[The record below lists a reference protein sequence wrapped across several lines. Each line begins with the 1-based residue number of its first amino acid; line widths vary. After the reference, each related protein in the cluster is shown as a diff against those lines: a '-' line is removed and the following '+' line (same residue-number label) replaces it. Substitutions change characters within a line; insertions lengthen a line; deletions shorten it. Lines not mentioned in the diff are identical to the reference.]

1 MRKGFLLCL
10 MVLISAQ
17 AFSQSPFLSDEYI
30 LKRWTVEDG
39 LPVNV
44 VVSMTQTQD
53 GYLWMSTYD
62 GLVRFDGDQFTVFNT
77 GNTSELPTNRF
88 ISLKTDRHD
97 NLWILS
103 EKVQNNRVLIRY
115 RAGEFEVFNTR
126 HGLEGNVTMH
136 LGVKGNLFVASAG
149 TALYY
154 DGTTFQPFGEEL
166 RGKSVRRTTRDANG
180 VYWFATDDGVIRM
193 EDGVWTQL
201 TEQDGLNSRNVIT
214 THADQQGRIWIAT
227 DTGVNLLQNEKIT
240 SYSIDKAVGGNR
252 GQNFIENRHTGEMFL
267 LRGAHFLYKYT
278 DGGFVSYP
286 ADINQGEPG
295 LTVQIGL
302 TGSVFTKVRNK
313 LFKDGKLIFR
323 TNTGVG
329 SMFEDKAGNIWIT
342 RPDGLYQLKPR
353 LIRTYNQH
361 ISSVYSLT
369 EDHDGQIWAT
379 QNFQKLLKLEGGS
392 FRNKTYEVK
401 DSMAVPSQQA
411 LLALYTSS
419 DSLLWIGG
427 SFGAYRWDKKSRPDL
442 IKVPEDESQRQDP
455 RRQMRQIRAIAED
468 AEGNMWFGSING
480 IYRLNKKGNWKHID
494 KAGDRDIAEVR
505 QIHVAGDST
514 LWFGT
519 NGNGLFHLKV
529 GKFNQLNSSQGLSG
543 NIIRSMY
550 EDEQGILWVGTE
562 GWGLN
567 RIEQNSSVEPDAPE
581 ITVIKKQDGL
591 FDNVIHQI
599 LEDDQG
605 RFWMNSNRG
614 IFWVYKS
621 ELNAFA
627 KGESSSVYSFF
638 YNEQDGLPGREG
650 NGGVQTAGFK
660 SKNGELWFPMQGGV
674 VRIDPALVN
683 TSPLNL
689 FIEQVITTDSA
700 WYVGDLTER
709 VIPLGERDFQIG
721 FAALDF
727 STSPANIRYRYKLEG
742 ENDDWIEADD
752 RREAIYNNLTPGTY
766 TFRVMANNGGGW
778 SVNQASLQITL
789 PYFFYETYWFYA
801 LVILLIALVVYA
813 VVNWRIRM
821 LKRRSKELEEQVI
834 LRTQDLVREKEE
846 TERQK
851 EIATKAL
858 VTIEKQAAALK
869 ELDKAKSRFFTN
881 ISHEFRT
888 PLTLIIGPLE
898 EQIEKLREGLVGDE
912 EDMEVA
918 LRNSKRLLRL
928 VNQILEV
935 AKLESGHTQLKAH
948 LVDIRT
954 VIEPITD
961 AFMSLAERNGTQFN
975 IEWPDQSRMIYVD
988 IDLMEKAIINLLSNA
1003 FKFTPGHGTIEVR
1016 VEHRQDVSIS
1026 IKDNGPGIAKKDQEH
1041 IFERFYQVNESG
1053 KGMQPGTGIG
1063 LSLVHE
1069 LIALHGGTIELISE
1083 PGLGSEFIIK
1093 LPTGKA
1099 HLKDDQFTS
1108 PQSPDNG
1115 QRIEEFTEAF
1125 KEAEEQPVISNAL
1138 NGQVTDQ
1145 PVLLIV
1151 EDNADIRAYVRK
1163 HLSAEYRI
1171 VEAENGLEGFKMTEE
1186 TLPDLVISDIMMPL
1200 SDGYEL
1206 CTRIKQHPDLDFIP
1220 VILLTAKAE
1229 KSMKIEGLD
1238 LGADDYVIKPFEI
1251 DELKARVRNLIQS
1264 RKKLKERLAGTEM
1277 PAEIPDLSGWVDT
1290 PFANRVRLVIEEN
1303 IGNEDFSVVQL
1314 ADAVQVG
1321 RTTLYSRMVELTGKT
1336 PSEMIKRTR
1345 LYQASKLLMEEAG
1358 NISEIAYAT
1367 GFKSISHFSKTF
1379 KAEFGVVPTQY
1390 AKPSLETDQP

>member
-1 MRKGFLLCL
+1 
-10 MVLISAQ
+10 MVLNGVQ
-17 AFSQSPFLSDEYI
+17 AFSQAPFISEDYI

-39 LPVNV
+39 MPVNG
-44 VVSMTQTQD
+44 VVSMVQTAD

-88 ISLKTDRHD
+88 ISLRTDRHN

-115 RAGEFEVFNTR
+115 RAGEFKVFDTQ
-126 HGLEGNVTMH
+126 HGLKDNVTMH
-136 LGVKGNLFVASAG
+136 LGAKGNLFAASMG
-149 TALYY
+149 TSLYY
-154 DGTTFQPFGEEL
+154 DGNTFQSFGEEL
-166 RGKSVRRTTRDANG
+166 NGQTVRRTTRDANG
-180 VYWFATDDGVIRM
+180 VYWFATGNGVFRM

-201 TEQDGLNSRNVIT
+201 TEEDGLSSKKVMTIEVDKQNRV
-214 THADQQGRIWIAT
+214 WVAT
-227 DTGVNLLQNEKIT
+227 RAGINLLENGKIT
-240 SYSIDKAVGGNR
+240 SYTIDQPFRRNG
-252 GQNFIENRHTGEMFL
+252 GQNFVENQHTGQMFL
-267 LRGAHFLYKYT
+267 LSGTHFLHMYEQ
-278 DGGFVSYP
+278 GRFVHYP
-286 ADINQGEPG
+286 LVANQGGPG
-295 LTVQIGL
+295 LRMRIGP
-302 TGSVFTKVRNK
+302 TGSEFTIVRNK
-313 LFKDGKLIFR
+313 LYKNGQLIFTAR
-323 TNTGVG
+323 TPVG
-329 SMFEDKAGNIWIT
+329 SVFEDKAGNIWMT
-342 RPDGLYQLKPR
+342 QPDGVYQLKPR
-353 LIRTYNQH
+353 LIKTYSQN

-369 EDHDGQIWAT
+369 EDRDGKIWAT
-379 QNFQKLLKLEGGS
+379 QNFQHLFELQGES
-392 FRNKTYEVK
+392 FRNMTSEVK
-401 DSMAVPSQQA
+401 DNITVPSPQA
-411 LLALYTSS
+411 LLALYPSS
-419 DSLLWIGG
+419 DSLLWIGSSHG
-427 SFGAYRWDKKSRPDL
+427 VYRWDKKSKPVFMTAPAGENQL
-442 IKVPEDESQRQDP
+442 QDP
-455 RRQMRQIRAIAED
+455 GKQMRQIRAIQED

-480 IYRLNKKGNWKHID
+480 IYRLDKGGGWQHFAKAND
-494 KAGDRDIAEVR
+494 KPIVEVR
-505 QIHVAGDST
+505 LIYQTRDST
-514 LWFGT
+514 IWFGT
-519 NGNGLFHLKV
+519 NGNGLVYLKD
-529 GKFNQLNSSQGLSG
+529 GKFSRLNSSHGLSG
-543 NIIRSMY
+543 NIIRSIH

-567 RIEQNSSVEPDAPE
+567 RIERKSKSELEGAY
-581 ITVIKKQDGL
+581 ITVYKKQDGL

-599 LEDDQG
+599 LEDDLG

-614 IFWVYKS
+614 IFWVNKS

-627 KGESSSVYSFF
+627 KGENSSIYSFF

-660 SKNGELWFPMQGGV
+660 SKTGELWFPMQGGV
-674 VRIDPALVN
+674 IRIDPKQVK
-683 TSPLNL
+683 TSPLSL
-689 FIEQVITTDSA
+689 FIEEITTADSS
-700 WYVGDLTER
+700 WHVRDVEEKVL
-709 VIPLGERDFQIG
+709 PLGQRAFEIA
-721 FAALDF
+721 FAALDL

-742 ENDDWIEADD
+742 ENDEWIEASD
-752 RREAIYNNLTPGTY
+752 RKEAIYNNLTPGTY
-766 TFRVMANNGGGW
+766 TFKVMANNGGGW
-778 SVNQASLQITL
+778 SVNQTSLQITL
-789 PYFFYETYWFYA
+789 PYFYYETYWFYA
-801 LVILLIALVVYA
+801 IIILLIVLVIYA
-813 VVNWRIRM
+813 GVNWRIRM
-821 LKRRSKELEEQVI
+821 LKRRGKELEAQVV
-834 LRTQDLVREKEE
+834 LRTRDLVREKEE

-851 EIATKAL
+851 EIATEAL
-858 VTIEKQAAALK
+858 LTIEKQAAALK
-869 ELDKAKSRFFTN
+869 ELDQAKSRFFTN

-898 EQIEKLREGLVGDE
+898 EQIEKLRDGLTGDAE
-912 EDMEVA
+912 EMQVA

-961 AFMSLAERNGTQFN
+961 AFMSLAERNGTHFN
-975 IEWPDQSRMIYVD
+975 VAWPDQSLMIYVD

-1003 FKFTPGHGTIEVR
+1003 FKFTPGHGTIMVR
-1016 VEHRQDVSIS
+1016 VRHAEDSVSIS

-1041 IFERFYQVNESG
+1041 IFKRFYQVNESG

-1083 PGLGSEFIIK
+1083 PGLGSEFVINLK
-1093 LPTGKA
+1093 TGKD
-1099 HLKDDQFTS
+1099 HLEDGHYIP
-1108 PQSPDNG
+1108 PQDSENG
-1115 QRIEEFTEAF
+1115 QRIEEFTE
-1125 KEAEEQPVISNAL
+1125 ELREVEVQPM
-1138 NGQVTDQ
+1138 VTNTANDQAIDQ

-1171 VEAENGLEGFKMTEE
+1171 VEAENGLEGFKVTEE

-1206 CTRIKQHPDLDFIP
+1206 CRRIKQHPDLNFIP

-1229 KSMKIEGLD
+1229 KSMKIEGLE

-1264 RKKLKERLAGTEM
+1264 RKKLKELLAGTEV
-1277 PAEIPDLSGWVDT
+1277 PAETHELSSWVDT
-1290 PFANRVRLVIEEN
+1290 PFANRVRQVIEEN
-1303 IGNEDFSVVQL
+1303 MGNEDFSVVQL
-1314 ADAVQVG
+1314 ADAVQIG

-1336 PSEMIKRTR
+1336 PSEMIKLTR
-1345 LYQASKLLMEEAG
+1345 LYRASKLLREDAG

-1379 KAEFGVVPTQY
+1379 KAEFGVAPTQY
-1390 AKPSLETDQP
+1390 AKPSLEMGKS